1 MFLSAEHLGLW
12 EEVIVDL
19 QVCGAD
25 KIPKGFLSLTHPMR
39 LFVISS
45 FLTLF
50 FQKSSLI
57 QESHHER

>member
-19 QVCGAD
+19 QVCGVD
-25 KIPKGFLSLTHPMR
+25 KIPKGSLSLTRPMH

-50 FQKSSLI
+50 FRKAL
-57 QESHHER
+57 